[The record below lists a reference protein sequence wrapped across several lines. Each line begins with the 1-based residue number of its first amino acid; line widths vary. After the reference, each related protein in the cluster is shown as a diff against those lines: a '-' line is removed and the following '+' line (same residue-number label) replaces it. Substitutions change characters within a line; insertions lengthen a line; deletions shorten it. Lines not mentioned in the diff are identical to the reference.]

1 MTDTWDADRLLPLR
15 DWSVKSIASSL
26 KLEPSDIDTAAS
38 FDDLGLD
45 SIEIAVLASGLE
57 RDFGL
62 SVDPYWFY
70 DHPSIDALFSALP
83 GLLAEASE
91 DRASTKGVEA

>member
-1 MTDTWDADRLLPLR
+1 MTDTWNADRLLPIR

-26 KLEPSDIDTAAS
+26 KLDPSDIDTAAS

-70 DHPSIDALFSALP
+70 DYPSIDSFLSALP

-91 DRASTKGVEA
+91 GKVSTKGVEV